1 MSLTDDFTDNT
12 DTPLT
17 DKRQVKERAKKA
29 GNTESRRRATL
40 SALMNVREGR
50 ELIYWLLEKCHIDKT
65 STCVSPNG
73 FDVYGTFFN
82 EGARSV
88 GIMLQAELIAVAPAQ
103 MALMLQE
110 EQERQELRKQGNA

>member
-1 MSLTDDFTDNT
+1 MSLTDDFTDNI

-50 ELIYWLLEKCHIDKT
+50 ELVYWLLEKCHIDKT
-65 STCVSPNG
+65 STCVSPSG
-73 FDVYGTFFN
+73 FDAYGTFFN